1 MQTYKRLLANFEKI
15 LLMRIPDERQRMDK
29 LSGITGL
36 KNKSLWRRLRGEYKF
51 SLDEMFNIC
60 PISACS
66 NCFTAG
72 FR

>member
-1 MQTYKRLLANFEKI
+1 
-15 LLMRIPDERQRMDK
+15 MDK